1 MSTFSSPRSS
11 AIILDRSALSQVY
24 FLFSLALG
32 LTFVGIYAGM
42 TFALPILTSGWMM
55 GLLMIELLLIVSSRA
70 WMNISPLNYLLFGL
84 FPLFSGLTITPFILS
99 VTDAYVNGASI
110 LLNAAISTA
119 LMSTAA
125 GVFAYTTKWNL
136 GMFSRFLFFSLLGLV
151 FFSLIQLFVPFLRT
165 GITDVFVSGFG
176 IIVFSLYTAYDI
188 QRIQT
193 MAARGAS
200 PFMLAL
206 SLYLDIFNLFLY
218 IARFMLAISG
228 RRR

>member
-1 MSTFSSPRSS
+1 
-11 AIILDRSALSQVY
+11 
-24 FLFSLALG
+24 
-32 LTFVGIYAGM
+32 M

-125 GVFAYTTKWNL
+125 GVFAYTTNWNL

-151 FFSLIQLFVPFLRT
+151 FFGLIQLFVPALRT
-165 GITDVFVSGFG
+165 EVTEMFFSGFG
-176 IIVFSLYTAYDI
+176 IVVFSLYTAYDI

-218 IARFMLAISG
+218 IVRFMLAISG